1 MTPPTQAPPRPRQ
14 VPRSP
19 RPEPYRRPTAA
30 PSYRTA
36 SPPPPPHA
44 RPRQRPPARRAPIR
58 RVRPGNP
65 AGRARWLLLLV
76 VLSLIAVTVRM
87 VQLQVLSPETYVAR
101 GLAQRM
107 RTIPVAAERGSVFDR
122 NGNEL
127 AMSVR
132 QSTVFA
138 DPRLVE
144 DPVATAARLAPVLSV
159 DQAILEQKLRQ
170 DGAFVYLARKVDDEV
185 AAAVAELD
193 LPGIAMLD
201 ESERFRPNGD
211 LAMSIL
217 GSVDID
223 NNGVSGVELLFE
235 DAMHG
240 TPGELLLEQ
249 GPDGRTIASGQRHLT
264 PASPG
269 DDLVLTIDRSLQYE
283 VERALAEQ
291 IVATNAE
298 GGTAVVM
305 EPSTGEILAMA
316 NLRNGEEG
324 PRPTLDNMAVTSV
337 FEPGSVNKVITMA
350 GALEEGIVA
359 PDTVLT
365 VPDRLPVSVHT
376 FSDHDPHPPTEWNI
390 NDIITVSSN
399 IGTIMVAQELGAER
413 VDKYL
418 RQFGLGEST
427 GLGFPNESRGI
438 MLEPDGWHGTDIG
451 SVPIGHGI
459 SVTALQMLGVY
470 NTFAN
475 GGVFVPPRIVR
486 ATVDEDGEEHL
497 VDPVEGR
504 RVVSERTAKQITTML
519 ANAVAVGTGTNA
531 QIDGYTVAGKTG
543 TARKP
548 LTDARGYESGA
559 YLSSFAGF
567 VPAEAPALSA
577 IVVLDEP
584 HPYYAGLVSAPV
596 FSRISKYALRQFR
609 IPPPPAA
616 IATETAPPEQ
626 APGVAV
632 RD

>member
-1 MTPPTQAPPRPRQ
+1 VLA
-14 VPRSP
+14 
-19 RPEPYRRPTAA
+19 
-30 PSYRTA
+30 
-36 SPPPPPHA
+36 
-44 RPRQRPPARRAPIR
+44 
-58 RVRPGNP
+58 
-65 AGRARWLLLLV
+65 LV
-76 VLSLIAVTVRM
+76 AVTVRM
-87 VQLQVLSPETYVAR
+87 VHLQVLSPETYVAR

-132 QSTVFA
+132 QATVFA

-144 DPVATAARLAPVLSV
+144 DPLATAARLAPVLDV
-159 DQAILEQKLRQ
+159 DQATLEQKLRQ
-170 DGAFVYLARKVDDEV
+170 EGAFVYLARKVDDDV
-185 AAAVAELD
+185 AEAVRELD

-217 GSVDID
+217 GTVDVD
-223 NNGVSGVELLFE
+223 NNGVSGVELLYE

-249 GPDGRTIASGQRHLT
+249 GPDGRTIASGERHIT

-291 IVATNAE
+291 IVDTNAE

-316 NLRNGEEG
+316 NLRNTEDG
-324 PRPTLDNMAVTSV
+324 PKPTLDNMAVTSV
-337 FEPGSVNKVITMA
+337 FEPGSVNKVITVA
-350 GALEEGIVA
+350 GALEEGIVE
-359 PDTVLT
+359 PDTVLR

-376 FSDHDPHPPTEWNI
+376 FSDHDPHPPTDWTI
-390 NDIITVSSN
+390 SDIITTSSN

-413 VDKYL
+413 VDSYL
-418 RQFGLGEST
+418 RRFGLGEPT
-427 GLGFPNESRGI
+427 GLQFPNESRGL
-438 MLEPDGWHGTDIG
+438 MLGLDEWSGTSIG
-451 SVPIGHGI
+451 SIPIGQGI
-459 SVTALQMLGVY
+459 AVNALQMLGVY
-470 NTFAN
+470 NTIAN

-486 ATVDEDGEEHL
+486 ATVDEDGVEH
-497 VDPVEGR
+497 VTPTPDGR
-504 RVVSERTAKQITTML
+504 RVVSERTAQQVTSML
-519 ANAVAVGTGTNA
+519 ANVVAIGTGVNA

-548 LTDARGYESGA
+548 STTSRGYEQGA
-559 YLSSFAGF
+559 YISSFAGF